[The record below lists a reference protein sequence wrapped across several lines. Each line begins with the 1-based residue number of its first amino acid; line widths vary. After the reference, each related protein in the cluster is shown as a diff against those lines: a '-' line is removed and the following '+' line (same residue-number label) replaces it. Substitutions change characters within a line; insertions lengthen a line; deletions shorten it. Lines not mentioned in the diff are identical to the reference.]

1 MKKILS
7 LIVVVQSSLLMAQT
21 VEISEKSKIDLPFVS
36 SIYFGAAP
44 SSAFR
49 TLDSAKTVF
58 GEKIGFR
65 TDEEKLKNLE
75 F

>member
-7 LIVVVQSSLLMAQT
+7 LIVVIQSTVLMAQT
-21 VEISEKSKIDLPFVS
+21 VEISEKSKVDLPFVS

-44 SSAFR
+44 TTAFR

-58 GEKIGFR
+58 GENLGFR
-65 TDEEKLKNLE
+65 ADE
-75 F
+75 